1 MRYLLD
7 TQIILWALLDD
18 KSLDKKVKEL
28 ILNKNNEI
36 YYSTVSSWEVE
47 IKHQKDKSF
56 KLTGEQFIFLCDQ
69 NYLLNLNINNKHVN
83 NLKNVENKINK
94 DPFDRMLLAQA
105 KAENMILM
113 GKYNL
118 VLEILNSI
126 ETENEIVKKMKEQCL
141 ENTKEG

>member
-105 KAENMILM
+105 KAENMILITHDKKFNNYDKDNVM
-113 GKYNL
+113 
-118 VLEILNSI
+118 
-126 ETENEIVKKMKEQCL
+126 IV
-141 ENTKEG
+141 

>member
-7 TQIILWALLDD
+7 THIILWALLDD

-105 KAENMILM
+105 KAENMILITHDKKFNNYDKDNVM
-113 GKYNL
+113 
-118 VLEILNSI
+118 
-126 ETENEIVKKMKEQCL
+126 IV
-141 ENTKEG
+141 

>member
-1 MRYLLD
+1 MKYLLD
-7 TQIILWALLDD
+7 THIILWALLDD

-47 IKHQKDKSF
+47 IKHQKDKNF
-56 KLTGEQFIFLCDQ
+56 NLTGEQLAFLCDQ

-83 NLKNVENKINK
+83 NLKNIENKINK

-105 KAENMILM
+105 KTENMILITHN
-113 GKYNL
+113 KKFKNYDQKN
-118 VLEILNSI
+118 IL
-126 ETENEIVKKMKEQCL
+126 IV
-141 ENTKEG
+141 